1 VSRAQV
7 NLRLPSTLLDR
18 LAASAQR
25 QGISRNALVLRYV
38 QDGLDLDEDTDR
50 RVSGQLI
57 TKRADETAI
66 DKLVREEHED
76 ALHRAGLDPGATSQL
91 VPLGAAGGDQIG
103 QYEKAGP
110 ERQSDKPH
118 RHRFERVPQTEAPG
132 RLLGETEA
140 TYECV
145 CGKSERRKVT

>member
-1 VSRAQV
+1 VSRAQI

-38 QDGLDLDEDTDR
+38 QEGLDLDDDTNR
-50 RVSGQLI
+50 RLSLQ
-57 TKRADETAI
+57 
-66 DKLVREEHED
+66 
-76 ALHRAGLDPGATSQL
+76 S
-91 VPLGAAGGDQIG
+91 

-118 RHRFERVPQTEAPG
+118 RHHFEKVPQTEAPG

>member
-1 VSRAQV
+1 M
-7 NLRLPSTLLDR
+7 
-18 LAASAQR
+18 
-25 QGISRNALVLRYV
+25 
-38 QDGLDLDEDTDR
+38 
-50 RVSGQLI
+50 
-57 TKRADETAI
+57 
-66 DKLVREEHED
+66 
-76 ALHRAGLDPGATSQL
+76 
-91 VPLGAAGGDQIG
+91 

-118 RHRFERVPQTEAPG
+118 RHHFEKIPQTEGPG

>member
-1 VSRAQV
+1 MSAKRAQI

-18 LAASAQR
+18 LAISAQR

-38 QDGLDLDEDTDR
+38 QDGLDLDDDTNR
-50 RVSGQLI
+50 RVRG
-57 TKRADETAI
+57 
-66 DKLVREEHED
+66 
-76 ALHRAGLDPGATSQL
+76 QL
-91 VPLGAAGGDQIG
+91 VPLGAAGGDAVAIPPRLV
-103 QYEKAGP
+103 GP
-110 ERQSDKPH
+110 ILAREAEEAEAVAERAERYERQSDKPH